1 MMLRMLP
8 HMRAFSVAGGE
19 PLGQLEQALLHRLQQ
34 LLRAL
39 SLVEATSG
47 RGWNGRAISRQGQQT
62 GAQQTSPSREAGAFI
77 YLRWLRASAQCSS
90 DYACSSR
97 FQRSRARVHVLI
109 VVGLLHNDGACIRSR
124 SRPEIELVAVVLAGE
139 DVHRPI
145 KLTSPLPPRRNSSH
159 PLSLLLP
166 HPLPCC
172 LNQLLLA
179 LILLRPQV
187 LQERF
192 PFLRR
197 RRCTYDC
204 CLTQETLHG

>member
-1 MMLRMLP
+1 M
-8 HMRAFSVAGGE
+8 FQSK
-19 PLGQLEQALLHRLQQ
+19 
-34 LLRAL
+34 
-39 SLVEATSG
+39 SG

-62 GAQQTSPSREAGAFI
+62 GAPQTWPSREAGAFL
-77 YLRWLRASAQCSS
+77 YLGWLRASAHKSS

-97 FQRSRARVHVLI
+97 FSQTRARVHVLI
-109 VVGLLHNDGACIRSR
+109 VVGLLHMDDACIQSR

-145 KLTSPLPPRRNSSH
+145 KLTSPLPPGCSSSH